1 MAGFSQLDTSRKL
14 PMLTTKLLP
23 AKTQKHKLKYDSSRR
38 GRWKAVLLD
47 AMEEKK
53 YITIKK

>member
-53 YITIKK
+53 IHNN